1 MRARLKN
8 MRPGAEFHFLCVRKM
23 ADKMSTLVPENG
35 GEITNRDDR
44 SYAVVLSVRKCA

>member
-1 MRARLKN
+1 MRARLKS
-8 MRPGAEFHFLCVRKM
+8 MSPGMEFHFFCVRKM
-23 ADKMSTLVPENG
+23 ADKMNKLLPKNG